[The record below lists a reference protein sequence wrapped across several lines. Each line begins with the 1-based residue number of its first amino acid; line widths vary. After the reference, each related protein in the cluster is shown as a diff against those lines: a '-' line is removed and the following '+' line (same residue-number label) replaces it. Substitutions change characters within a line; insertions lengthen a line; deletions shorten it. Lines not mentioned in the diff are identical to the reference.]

1 MGEEWPT
8 KRQCDEKAET
18 ERHHGDRRSSI
29 LRRRT
34 RHLSPAPQELEQANQ
49 RWDLV
54 MNVAIGLKARTGR
67 AVLVAVAGD
76 VRKPQL
82 IERSQIQLLPDGAWA
97 PYHAA
102 AGLDPAD
109 ARESVRR
116 SIASA
121 HRLATS
127 GIREA
132 ARRVAEAGHEPCGC
146 AVLVGTGM
154 PDWSTDEIL
163 AVHVRMHK
171 AEGEL
176 FRDVLVAGVRACDL
190 ALTTLPDKSALE
202 DASKRLGLTRARL
215 DAHLAAL
222 GKVSRAALGQRPEGS
237 GGGCTRGA
245 PACRGPRDPLKAQTC
260 ICS

>member
-1 MGEEWPT
+1 M
-8 KRQCDEKAET
+8 RA
-18 ERHHGDRRSSI
+18 
-29 LRRRT
+29 
-34 RHLSPAPQELEQANQ
+34 
-49 RWDLV
+49 
-54 MNVAIGLKARTGR
+54 AIGLKARTGR
-67 AVLVAVAGD
+67 AVLVALAGGSD
-76 VRKPQL
+76 EPQL
-82 IERSQIQLLPDGAWA
+82 IERSQIRLLPEGAFA

-102 AGLDPAD
+102 EGLAPAA

-116 SIASA
+116 SIADA
-121 HRLATS
+121 HRLAEN

-132 ARRVAEAGHEPCGC
+132 ARRIARAGHELRGC

-176 FRDVLVAGVRACDL
+176 FREVLVAGAHACDL
-190 ALTTLPDKSALE
+190 QLTTLPDKSGLD

-222 GKVSRAALGQRPEGS
+222 GKSAGPPWGKDQKEAAAAALVALKHAKHGS
-237 GGGCTRGA
+237 STGR
-245 PACRGPRDPLKAQTC
+245 
-260 ICS
+260 